1 MNCKNCHTELQ
12 EQDDYCTSCG
22 GKVIRNRLTIRNL
35 FEHVSET
42 FFNYDNK
49 LLRTLIDLFKKPE
62 AVIGGYINGTRKR
75 YVNPISYVALSLTI
89 GGLYMLI
96 LNKFFPNAMAEM
108 SSMAVQKG
116 QEEFMS
122 NYWSFLQKYYSFF
135 MIMLIPLYALISR
148 LVFVNRKEYNYTEHL
163 VMAMYIMAQF
173 SLVSSFLNIILLL
186 LQLSPSLLGTASIFL
201 QMAYFGY
208 CYKRLYKLS
217 FGGFILRTLWFLAIL
232 LLIMIVIVLLGVLMA
247 FLFKDSAVVQGMIES
262 QKAAIE
268 AQEAI
273 KDSIN

>member
-1 MNCKNCHTELQ
+1 MNCKNCYTELQ

-49 LLRTLIDLFKKPE
+49 LIRTLIDLFKKPE

-96 LNKFFPNAMAEM
+96 LNKFFPYAMAEM
-108 SSMAVQKG
+108 SSMAVQEG

-217 FGGFILRTLWFLAIL
+217 FGGFILRTLLFLAIL
-232 LLIMIVIVLLGVLMA
+232 LLIMIAIVLLGVLMA